1 MAKKKNSNYVTEK
14 TKQKAFEKE
23 KAKRAQK
30 VKRIATPIVIAVV
43 AVALAVLLVFGII
56 GLVNLIKNNSS
67 TPDLTVTH
75 HASIEIENYGT
86 LHVELYGK
94 EAPITVANFVKLAE
108 SGFYDDT
115 VFHRIIDG
123 FMAQGGG
130 YDKTGKPKDSATIKG
145 EFEINGV
152 RNRIKHTEGILS
164 MARVGGAPNSASS
177 EFFIVEAT
185 TANNSTSLDGQ
196 YAAFGKVTSGM
207 DIIHKICEE
216 IENTDNDGGVAKENR
231 PVIKSISIHAS
242 H

>member
-14 TKQKAFEKE
+14 TKQKMQEKE
-23 KAKRAQK
+23 KAKKAQRIK
-30 VKRIATPIVIAVV
+30 KIATPIVISVV
-43 AVALAVLLVFGII
+43 AVAAAVLLVFGII
-56 GLVNLIKNNSS
+56 GLVNLIKDNSS

-108 SGFYDDT
+108 QGFYNDT
-115 VFHRIIDG
+115 TFHRIIDG

-130 YDKTGKPKDSATIKG
+130 FDKNGSPKDSDTIKG

-152 RNRIKHTEGILS
+152 RNRIKHTEGVIS

-177 EFFIVEAT
+177 EFFIVDAT
-185 TANNSTSLDGQ
+185 TADNSASLDGN

-207 DIIHKICEE
+207 EIIKKICDEV
-216 IENTDNDGGVAKENR
+216 ENIDNNGGVAVEKR

>member
-14 TKQKAFEKE
+14 TKQRNLDKE
-23 KAKRAQK
+23 KAKKARK
-30 VKRIATPIVIAVV
+30 VKKILEPVLIG
-43 AVALAVLLVFGII
+43 LGAVLLCVALGFGIYGI
-56 GLVNLIKNNSS
+56 VLLATADN
-67 TPDLTVTH
+67 PDLTVTH
-75 HASIEIENYGT
+75 HASIEIEGHGT
-86 LHVELYGK
+86 LHVELYGN

-130 YDKTGKPKDSATIKG
+130 YDKNGTPKKADTIKG

-152 RNRIKHTEGILS
+152 KNRIKHTEGVIS

-177 EFFIVEAT
+177 EFFIVDET
-185 TANNSTSLDGQ
+185 SENNSLSLDGQ
-196 YAAFGKVTSGM
+196 YAAFGKVTDGM
-207 DIIHKICEE
+207 DIIKKICDE
-216 IENTDNDGGVAKENR
+216 IENNDNNGGVAKENR
-231 PVIKSISIHAS
+231 PVIKSITIHEA

>member
-1 MAKKKNSNYVTEK
+1 M
-14 TKQKAFEKE
+14 
-23 KAKRAQK
+23 
-30 VKRIATPIVIAVV
+30 AVV

-130 YDKTGKPKDSATIKG
+130 FDKNGSPKESDKIKG
-145 EFEINGV
+145 EFQLNGV

-164 MARVGGAPNSASS
+164 MAREKGALNSATS

>member
-14 TKQKAFEKE
+14 TKQKQQERE

-30 VKRIATPIVIAVV
+30 TKRIVMPIVISVV
-43 AVALAVLLVFGII
+43 AVAVAVGLVFGII
-56 GLVNLIKNNSS
+56 GLVNLAKNGV
-67 TPDLTVTH
+67 PDLTVTH

-86 LHVELYGK
+86 LHVELYGN

-108 SGFYDDT
+108 EGFYDDT
-115 VFHRIIDG
+115 TFHRIIDG

-130 YDKTGKPKDSATIKG
+130 YDKSGAPKEADTIKG

-152 RNRIKHTEGILS
+152 TNRIKHTEGIIS

-177 EFFIVEAT
+177 EFFIVDAT
-185 TANNSTSLDGQ
+185 TADNSASLDGN
-196 YAAFGKVTSGM
+196 YAAFGKVTDGM
-207 DIIHKICEE
+207 EIIKQICDE
-216 IENTDNDGGVAKENR
+216 IENTDDNGGVAKENR
-231 PVIKSISIHAS
+231 PVIKSITIHAS